1 MNKLNTEQVKKLKV
15 FIDKINE
22 VEDRSIEFDDNT
34 LAIMTGTYKLIEQLG
49 GGDPIKAA
57 EKRLQATGS
66 L

>member
-1 MNKLNTEQVKKLKV
+1 MNKLNAEQIKKLKI

-22 VEDRSIEFDDNT
+22 VEDRAIKFDDNT
-34 LAIMTGTYKLIEQLG
+34 LAIMTGTYKLIEHLG

-57 EKRLQATGS
+57 KKRLQATGS